1 MLELDLLHK
10 KNISQFLF
18 FTPTFIAYKWNTV
31 QLLYKRL
38 ALKIYPKE
46 KNWVPTV
53 KTGINYCAEQ
63 KNKSLIWCYD
73 MLLYNL

>member
-31 QLLYKRL
+31 QPLYKRL

-46 KNWVPTV
+46 KIEFPQLKQV
-53 KTGINYCAEQ
+53 
-63 KNKSLIWCYD
+63 
-73 MLLYNL
+73 